1 MTLRLLFLGWVYL
14 AASVPFGLLLSTL
27 WGRGEDVREAGSGN
41 IGTTNVFRTQGR
53 GVALAVLGLDIGK
66 GLFSVLLARWMWPE
80 GGIAWEAAAALT
92 AFTGHCL
99 PVYLAFR
106 GGKGVATGAGAM
118 IALAPGPAAFAVAA
132 WGGLLALTG
141 RSSVASLGAAG
152 VLLVAVVWLRPDV
165 LVAAGLIAAGVGM
178 THTGNLRRLVE
189 GTEAAVITPIRR
201 GPQLT
206 FDPHELLARGP
217 AGEGTRAPALWAE
230 E

>member
-1 MTLRLLFLGWVYL
+1 VIVPVLFLGWVYL

-53 GVALAVLGLDIGK
+53 WVALAVLGLDLGK
-66 GLFSVLLARWMWPE
+66 GLLAVLLARLVWPE

-92 AFTGHCL
+92 AFAGHCL
-99 PVYLAFR
+99 PIYLAFR

-118 IALAPGPAAFAVAA
+118 IALAPVPAGFAVVT
-132 WGGLLALTG
+132 WGVLLALSG
-141 RSSVASLGAAG
+141 RSSIASLGAAA
-152 VLLVAVVWLRPDV
+152 VLVVAVVFLRPDV
-165 LVAAGLIAAGVGM
+165 LVAAGLIALGVGL

-201 GPQLT
+201 GTVAT
-206 FDPHELLARGP
+206 FDPHELLGRGP
-217 AGEGTRAPALWAE
+217 AGEGARAPSLWDE